1 MLAGESFQ
9 VLAKEVEETQEK
21 RSSSTFGR
29 LAGPYRSRQQKGPE
43 VLEKSLPQTILD
55 RFSIIAL
62 KAELGPN
69 AKVLRQY
76 QVESAEVMIVNDDGL
91 GRYLVNEPEVD
102 DEDRELYRL
111 LMAQLYYSVKP
122 TLETGDPV
130 QYIEKFIEEI
140 AQEFKISEQLQK
152 SYPKLRYYMTREIAG
167 YGVLNVPM
175 KDPHVEEVEC
185 SGFKTP
191 VTVVHRD
198 FSQYLRLETNISF
211 DESSKLDDMVQK
223 FAQRAGKSTTVA
235 YPYTDFLL
243 PEGHRGA
250 VTFSNEVSLPGS
262 TFDIRKFPE
271 EPLSITDLIAGG
283 TLSPLL
289 AAYYW
294 LLAENR
300 GFTLLVGPASA
311 GKTTML
317 NVLLNLLRPDAKVL
331 TVEDTPE
338 LRVSQENWIR
348 FITRTSYTLGG
359 REVGLFELVKLSLR
373 YRPDYLVL
381 GEVRGEEI
389 QSLVQAAALGHG
401 ALTTFHADT
410 VQSALVRLR
419 SPPLSVGESFLLLI
433 SNFLRMGKVTR
444 SDGTQARRVLES
456 TEVLPEKAT
465 SATLR
470 TKVIFA
476 LDPASDKLLPDDP
489 KEVVAKSERL
499 DIVRVNHGWS
509 TDELARQLESRA
521 KLLQTLVDSKTFAY
535 KDVSRAIVSFYQG
548 QPRSEGASK

>member
-1 MLAGESFQ
+1 MGEAPRDSELGKVTKSIKGSQ
-9 VLAKEVEETQEK
+9 L
-21 RSSSTFGR
+21 R
-29 LAGPYRSRQQKGPE
+29 GPE
-43 VLEKSLPQTILD
+43 ALQKTLPQSILD
-55 RFSIIAL
+55 RFSITSLRGTPAPG
-62 KAELGPN
+62 AR
-69 AKVLRQY
+69 VLRKY
-76 QVESAEVMIVNDDGL
+76 EVESAQVSIVDDGGM
-91 GRYLVNEPEVD
+91 GRYLVDEPEVD
-102 DEDRELYRL
+102 NDGRELYKL

-122 TLETGDPV
+122 TLETEDPV
-130 QYIEKFIEEI
+130 KYVEKFIDEI
-140 AQEFKISEQLQK
+140 ADEFKISDQLK
-152 SYPKLRYYMTREIAG
+152 TYYPTLRYYMTREIAG

-175 KDPHVEEVEC
+175 KDPQVEEVEC
-185 SGFKTP
+185 SGFSAP
-191 VTVVHRD
+191 VTVVHRE
-198 FSQYLRLETNISF
+198 FSEFLRLETNITF
-211 DESSKLDDMVQK
+211 GDPLLVDDMVQK

-271 EPLSITDLIAGG
+271 EPLSVANLIANG
-283 TLSPLL
+283 TLTPML

-317 NVLLNLLRPDAKVL
+317 NALLNLLRPDAKIL

-348 FITRTSYTLGG
+348 FVTRSSYTLGG
-359 REVGLFELVKLSLR
+359 RDVGLFELVKLSLR

-433 SNFLRMGKVTR
+433 SNFLRMGKITR
-444 SDGTQARRVLES
+444 NDGTQARRVLES
-456 TEVLPEKAT
+456 TEVIPEDSPTA
-465 SATLR
+465 ALR
-470 TKVIFA
+470 TKNIFS
-476 LDPASDKLLPDDP
+476 LDASSGRLVPTEAA
-489 KEVVAKSERL
+489 EVVRRSVRL
-499 DIVRVNHGWS
+499 DTVRANHGWS
-509 TDELARQLESRA
+509 SNELVEQLDRRA
-521 KLLQTLVDSKTFAY
+521 KLLQGMVSNKVYAY
-535 KDVSRAIVSFYQG
+535 RDVSQKIFSFYQG
-548 QPRSEGASK
+548 QFGREGPKK

>member
-1 MLAGESFQ
+1 
-9 VLAKEVEETQEK
+9 LAKEVEEPPKPQEK
-21 RSSSTFGR
+21 RASFGR
-29 LAGPYRSRQQKGPE
+29 LSSPYRSRQLRGPE
-43 VLEKSLPQTILD
+43 ALQKTLPQSILD

-62 KAELGPN
+62 KPELGPN
-69 AKVLRQY
+69 AKVLSKY
-76 QVESAEVMIVNDDGL
+76 QVESAEVMVVNDDGL
-91 GRYLVNEPEVD
+91 GRYLVSEPEVD

-130 QYIEKFIEEI
+130 VYIEKFIDEI
-140 AQEFKISEQLQK
+140 AQEFKISDQLAK

-185 SGFKTP
+185 SGSNTA

-198 FSQYLRLETNISF
+198 FSQFLRLETNIQFSQP
-211 DESSKLDDMVQK
+211 SSLDDMVQK

-294 LLAENR
+294 LLAENK

-338 LRVSQENWIR
+338 LRVSQDNWIR

-433 SNFLRMGKVTR
+433 SNFLRMGKITR
-444 SDGTQARRVLES
+444 NDGTQARRVLES
-456 TEVLPEKAT
+456 TEVLPEK
-465 SATLR
+465 SATAALR
-470 TKVIFA
+470 TKTIFT
-476 LDPASDKLLPDDP
+476 LDPATDRLLPTDP
-489 KEVVAKSERL
+489 KEVVARSERL
-499 DIVRVNHGWS
+499 DVVRINHGW
-509 TDELARQLESRA
+509 TPDELSRQLESRA
-521 KLLQTLVDSKTFAY
+521 KLLQGLVDNKTFAY

-548 QPRSEGASK
+548 HPGSDGAEK